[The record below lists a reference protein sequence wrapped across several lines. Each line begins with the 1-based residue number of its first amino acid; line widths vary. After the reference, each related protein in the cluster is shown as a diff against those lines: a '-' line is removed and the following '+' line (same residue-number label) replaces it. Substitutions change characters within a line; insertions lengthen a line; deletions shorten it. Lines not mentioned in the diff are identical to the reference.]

1 MVTPRLLS
9 GMLRKL
15 TPSPGALLFYS
26 PAYFP
31 RETLN
36 NIAKEHVSTPRD
48 NEEEAAEVL
57 TRAH

>member
-1 MVTPRLLS
+1 
-9 GMLRKL
+9 MLRKL

-26 PAYFP
+26 PPYSP
-31 RETLN
+31 PGETLN